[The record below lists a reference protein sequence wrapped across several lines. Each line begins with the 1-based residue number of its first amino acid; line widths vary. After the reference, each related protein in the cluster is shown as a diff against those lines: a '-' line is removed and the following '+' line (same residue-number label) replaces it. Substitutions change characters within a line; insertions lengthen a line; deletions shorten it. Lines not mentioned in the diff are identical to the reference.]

1 MTAELKKVSFSYEG
15 SSEGALY
22 DVDLK
27 IRDGEFVVLIGKS
40 GCGKTTITR
49 LINGISPYY
58 LKGDLT
64 GEVLLG
70 ERPVGE
76 RKSYELAG
84 IVGSVFQNPRTQFF
98 NTDTDS
104 ELAFGLENMGMDAD
118 AIIRRMDE
126 VTSEMDIA
134 YLRDRNI
141 FQLSG
146 GEKQKIA
153 FSGIYAARPEIYV
166 LDEPSSNLD
175 EKGIGLLKRSLE
187 KIKAQGRTVL
197 CAEHRLYYLADLA
210 DRFVWLKDG
219 RIKGEFTQEEML
231 GFSDETLAEM
241 GLRSV
246 RETMTDPEKISYG
259 DDDRKGL
266 RLEHLELFR
275 GKKRLNDE
283 INISI
288 PRGCVTGIVGENG
301 VGKSTLLRTLAGL
314 HSQYKGEIYL
324 EGAKQNSGQLL
335 KNSFMVMQDVNYQLF
350 AESVYRECTLGQKGI
365 SKKQIEE
372 VLTRLDLYG
381 LKDRHPNTI
390 SGGQKQ
396 RLSIAVGLI
405 SNRDVILFD
414 EPTSG
419 LDAGNMRRV
428 ADIVMDLKRQDKY
441 VIIVSHDQEFMNL
454 CCDRIIAIHQSN

>member
-1 MTAELKKVSFSYEG
+1 MTAELKKVSFCYEG

-27 IRDGEFVVLIGKS
+27 IRGGEFVVLIGES

-58 LKGDLT
+58 YKGKLS

-70 ERPVGE
+70 DRPVGE
-76 RKSYELAG
+76 RKSYELSG

-104 ELAFGLENMGMDAD
+104 ELAFGLENMGMDPD
-118 AIIRRMDE
+118 AIGRRMEE
-126 VTSEMDIA
+126 VTSELEIA
-134 YLRDRNI
+134 ELRGRNI

-153 FSGIYAARPEIYV
+153 FSGIYAVRPEVYV

-175 EKGIGLLKRSLE
+175 EKGIGLLKHSLE
-187 KIKAQGRTVL
+187 KIKEEGRTVL
-197 CAEHRLYYLADLA
+197 CAEHRLYYLMDLA
-210 DRFVWLKDG
+210 DRFVYLKKG
-219 RIKGEFTQEEML
+219 RIQGEFTKEEML
-231 GFSDETLAEM
+231 GFSEKQLGDM

-246 RETMTDPEKISYG
+246 RKTPLAPDETGGKTAGENC
-259 DDDRKGL
+259 L
-266 RLEHLELFR
+266 CLEHLKLLR
-275 GKKRLNDE
+275 GKRQLHAE
-283 INISI
+283 INLSI

-314 HSQYKGEIYL
+314 HREYNGGITL
-324 EGAKQNSGQLL
+324 EGVKQDPKGLL
-335 KNSFMVMQDVNYQLF
+335 KKAYLVMQDVNYQLF
-350 AESVYRECTLGQKGI
+350 AESVYGECILGQKNI
-365 SKKQIEE
+365 PEQQVDELLKQ
-372 VLTRLDLYG
+372 LDLYG

-396 RLSIAVGLI
+396 RLSVAVGLL
-405 SNRDVILFD
+405 SNREVILFD

-428 ADIVMDLKRQDKY
+428 ADIVKELKKQEKY
-441 VIIVSHDQEFMNL
+441 VILVSHDHEFMNL
-454 CCDRIIAIHQSN
+454 CCDRICEPFG